1 MLSKR
6 KEDITMH
13 DDWVGGFPY
22 VCSACCIVTKS
33 VPGAEKHFSTNEKR
47 SLEQLKDFIQE
58 RSYT

>member
-1 MLSKR
+1 
-6 KEDITMH
+6 MH

-47 SLEQLKDFIQE
+47 SLEQLEDFIQE